1 MADPFR
7 APVPVRKL
15 ALIALGLGVLRAI
28 AAWRATSMR
37 MPGEPFE
44 GPPPPAT
51 REERA
56 LASALERDVRALA
69 VDIGE
74 RNDRR
79 YAALVRA
86 RDHLEARLREIGLAP
101 QRDGYEVNGLR
112 VDTLVADAGGG
123 RLLLGAHYDSA
134 IGSPGANDNASGVAV
149 VLAIA
154 ERLVR
159 APPQRGV
166 RIALFPNE
174 EPPHFARRT
183 MGSRVYA
190 ARAAE
195 RSELPEAAI
204 ILDSVGYYSDA
215 AGSQRFG
222 VLWHSLVFGD
232 RGDFVAF
239 VSDARSE
246 PLLRRSVEGFRRGA
260 RIRSEGAVLSPRSR
274 GASWSDHASFWAHG
288 VPAILVT
295 DTAAFRDPSYHQPTD
310 DGHQI
315 DYLALARVTVALEA
329 ALRAVATE

>member
-1 MADPFR
+1 MSTR
-7 APVPVRKL
+7 RL
-15 ALIALGLGVLRAI
+15 AAAVLGVGALLAV
-28 AAWRATSMR
+28 AAWQAHAMR
-37 MPGEPFE
+37 MPGRAFE

-51 REERA
+51 REERG

-74 RNDRR
+74 RHDRR
-79 YAALVRA
+79 YPALVRA

-101 QRDGYEVNGLR
+101 ERDGYEVDGLR

-134 IGSPGANDNASGVAV
+134 VGSPGANDNASGVAV
-149 VLAIA
+149 VLALA
-154 ERLVR
+154 ERLAA
-159 APPQRGV
+159 APPAGGV

-174 EPPHFARRT
+174 EPPHFSRPS

-190 ARAAE
+190 ERAAE
-195 RSELPEAAI
+195 RGALPEGAI
-204 ILDSVGYYSDA
+204 VLDSVGYYA
-215 AGSQRFG
+215 AAPGSQRFG
-222 VLWHSLVFGD
+222 VFWHSLVFGD

-246 PLLRRSVEGFRRGA
+246 PLLRRSLEGFRRGA

-329 ALRAVATE
+329 AIRAVATE

>member
-1 MADPFR
+1 M
-7 APVPVRKL
+7 PVRKL
-15 ALIALGLGVLRAI
+15 ALIALGLGVLCAV

-37 MPGEPFE
+37 MPGEAFE
-44 GPPPPAT
+44 GPPPAPS

-79 YAALVRA
+79 YPALVRA
-86 RDHLEARLREIGLAP
+86 RDHLEARLREVGLAP
-101 QRDGYEVNGLR
+101 ERDGYEVNGLR
-112 VDTLVADAGGG
+112 VDTLFADAGGG

-149 VLAIA
+149 VLALA
-154 ERLVR
+154 EPLAA
-159 APPQRGV
+159 APPAGGV

-174 EPPHFARRT
+174 EPPHFARPS

-190 ARAAE
+190 ARAAD
-195 RSELPEAAI
+195 RGELPEGAI
-204 ILDSVGYYSDA
+204 ILDSVGYYADA
-215 AGSQRFG
+215 PGSQRFG
-222 VLWHSLVFGD
+222 VFWHSIVFGD

-246 PLLRRSVEGFRRGA
+246 PLLRRSIEAFRREA
-260 RIRSEGAVLSPRSR
+260 RVRSEGAVLSPRSR

-288 VPAILVT
+288 VPALLVT

-315 DYLALARVTVALEA
+315 DYVALARVTVALEA
-329 ALRAVATE
+329 AIRAVEAE